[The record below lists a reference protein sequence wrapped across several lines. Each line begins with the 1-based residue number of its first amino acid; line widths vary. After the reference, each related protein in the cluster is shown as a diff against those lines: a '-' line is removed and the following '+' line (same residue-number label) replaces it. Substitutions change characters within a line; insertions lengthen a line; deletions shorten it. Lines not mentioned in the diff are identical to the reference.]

1 MAYVDPIITLPM
13 TLQDACDALGYQTN
27 DVGDLLRNADVN
39 KWARYK
45 PVEFYA
51 GGPYGF
57 AINETQRRSVNY
69 GITDIPYWTSRM
81 LGNMLN
87 FWFGVD
93 TSSANYPEI
102 GLKAAYWNYLRPTTA
117 FRLSDLLED
126 PSNPNSRAYFNRAKP
141 PLGNISASQVE
152 ISPGGHIT
160 FEFEKNEEGVS
171 AGLTVKY
178 EDLQMGGYSV
188 YNMYFGF
195 ALWNKSTASPKFFSL
210 TQNSPM
216 SSFQAMGASV
226 HTYIDDETM
235 EGDYRIFPFASSDS
249 IKGTQVQD
257 YQELFRMTTAT
268 NIRSNFIA
276 LEDWQD
282 VHISIR
288 WADVKV
294 TSLTSY
300 IDQSHTNIIRNIF
313 VIRNNMTDYPVTITK
328 MTLEYIKAD
337 YTVDYTQNLIT
348 PINLNSGS
356 SYSGTADHNFGQAG
370 ASHIKTVRMTIV
382 TLEGVVFYHSADSV
396 KIATVGTGP
405 TPDA

>member
-1 MAYVDPIITLPM
+1 
-13 TLQDACDALGYQTN
+13 
-27 DVGDLLRNADVN
+27 
-39 KWARYK
+39 
-45 PVEFYA
+45 
-51 GGPYGF
+51 
-57 AINETQRRSVNY
+57 
-69 GITDIPYWTSRM
+69 
-81 LGNMLN
+81 
-87 FWFGVD
+87 
-93 TSSANYPEI
+93 
-102 GLKAAYWNYLRPTTA
+102 
-117 FRLSDLLED
+117 
-126 PSNPNSRAYFNRAKP
+126 
-141 PLGNISASQVE
+141 
-152 ISPGGHIT
+152 
-160 FEFEKNEEGVS
+160 
-171 AGLTVKY
+171 
-178 EDLQMGGYSV
+178 
-188 YNMYFGF
+188 
-195 ALWNKSTASPKFFSL
+195 
-210 TQNSPM
+210 
-216 SSFQAMGASV
+216 MGASV

-235 EGDYRIFPFASSDS
+235 EGDYRIFPFARSDS
-249 IKGTQVQD
+249 IKGRQVQD

-268 NIRSNFIA
+268 NIRCNFIA

-282 VHISIR
+282 VRLSIR